1 MIKAIILE
9 DNPTHMTRLENAI
22 LDISKEKNE
31 KVTIKSISSEKEYN
45 DEIKEKVNY
54 DLYFLDLEID
64 DDKEK
69 GFSIA
74 KDIRSYNPYGL
85 IVFVTT
91 LSESMPL
98 AFKNHISALD
108 FITKDSPEDVFR
120 DRVRE
125 CLDCASDK
133 EEVSNK
139 DMLTYSSQG
148 LKGVSVPYSDILFI
162 QTSQNPHRLI
172 ICAKSYRQEFYGS
185 LSDIIDLD
193 KKHVLEKADRSTL
206 FNINNV
212 SSVDKKKSKLVFCD
226 GTTCQVAR
234 LKINSIMRRLGKIAD
249 MK

>member
-133 EEVSNK
+133 EDVSNK

-162 QTSQNPHRLI
+162 PV
-172 ICAKSYRQEFYGS
+172 SYTH
-185 LSDIIDLD
+185 LTLPTIL
-193 KKHVLEKADRSTL
+193 RSCR
-206 FNINNV
+206 
-212 SSVDKKKSKLVFCD
+212 SRWSPYH
-226 GTTCQVAR
+226 
-234 LKINSIMRRLGKIAD
+234 
-249 MK
+249 